1 MNILVNT
8 YSSTQCYCRPDTT
21 WERENRDFYSPE
33 CVNEIDYTPVIFAR
47 ISKAGKCIGKKFV
60 GRYYDSF
67 NFGVLLY
74 CRTDETSD
82 IAFSSCADHS
92 SFLPMPLHNTA
103 SLENEENIFELI
115 KEDEKLFSTNCGEN
129 IKEILENSICRAST
143 LTSLRIGDYVAVELA
158 RPELLSCK
166 NAGSTKI
173 KACFCEDEI
182 ISTNIIF

>member
-8 YSSTQCYCRPDTT
+8 YGSTQCYCRPDTT

-60 GRYYDSF
+60 ERYYDSF

-74 CRTDETSD
+74 CRTEETSE

-103 SLENEENIFELI
+103 VLENEEKIFELI
-115 KEDEKLFSTNCGEN
+115 KGDDKLYSTNCGAD
-129 IKEILENSICRAST
+129 IKDRLESAICKASM
-143 LTSLRIGDYVAVELA
+143 LTSLRIGDYVTVELA
-158 RPELLSCK
+158 RPELLSSK
-166 NAGSTKI
+166 NIGSINI
-173 KACFCEDEI
+173 KARFCDSET